1 MRTISIIILLVLCN
15 CVNAASAHWTGIG
28 LSSGG
33 DLDTTVWNHFS
44 GSVYGENGEHTWF
57 HSFIYGHVENSG
69 TYLKHLDFSGEMM
82 EPTFNWWALALYGDI
97 VSEATF
103 ASLNQLELIYYDDS
117 FDSGGTLVENPSDFY
132 MAFKVSEVLKG
143 STGYEEGMSWYGWVH
158 VSIDEN
164 LEMTLL
170 GADINLYGGAVTV
183 GVIPEPTGGLLL
195 LIGAAVLGLRRV
207 KKLPCS
213 AARTNVSPPWLRTGC
228 RVCRPR
234 R

>member
-1 MRTISIIILLVLCN
+1 MRIAAIIILLVLCN

-28 LSSGG
+28 LSNYEGYDGAASY
-33 DLDTTVWNHFS
+33 WFS
-44 GSVYGENGEHTWF
+44 GYVYGENGEFTWF
-57 HSFIYGHVENSG
+57 HTDIEGHAEVDG
-69 TYLKHLDFSGEMM
+69 LHLKQFDFSQEMM

-103 ASLNQLELIYYDDS
+103 ASLDQIELSRDD
-117 FDSGGTLVENPSDFY
+117 FNVGGTLIENPSDFY

-170 GADINLYGGAVTV
+170 GADINLYGGAVMV
-183 GVIPEPTGGLLL
+183 GVIPEPSAGMLFLL
-195 LIGAAVLGLRRV
+195 GAAILGLRR
-207 KKLPCS
+207 KLT
-213 AARTNVSPPWLRTGC
+213 R
-228 RVCRPR
+228 
-234 R
+234 

>member
-1 MRTISIIILLVLCN
+1 MKITIVAILLTLCS
-15 CVNAASAHWTGIG
+15 CVNAAPAYWTGIG
-28 LSSGG
+28 LSSGEG
-33 DLDTTVWNHFS
+33 FDNTVWNHFS
-44 GSVYGENGEHTWF
+44 GSVYGENGEHALF
-57 HSFIYGHVENSG
+57 HSFIYGHVENNG

-103 ASLNQLELIYYDDS
+103 SSLNQLELIYYDDA
-117 FDSGGTLVENPSDFY
+117 FGNGGTLVENPSDFY

-143 STGYEEGMSWYGWVH
+143 NAGYEEGMSWYGWAH

-183 GVIPEPTGGLLL
+183 GVIPEPPGGVLFLL
-195 LIGAAVLGLRRV
+195 GAAALGLRR
-207 KKLPCS
+207 KS
-213 AARTNVSPPWLRTGC
+213 
-228 RVCRPR
+228 PR
-234 R
+234 RCANYQP